1 MQIVSDGQNLNNKL
15 TKRPSVRQS
24 RLFRERESGN
34 TMKNLLGQSHLNW
47 DVTRTQG
54 AWDNPV
60 FDHNKPH
67 GYDEQQQ
74 NNNNRGQ
81 NYRPIAR
88 QNINK
93 NNNNIKAKKTKI
105 IRVGKRNNNINTY
118 TNNNTNNTN
127 IKQPQQSQ
135 HQPQIVKLNRKIE
148 YEVNSQRSK
157 SHQSLLETR
166 PW

>member
-60 FDHNKPH
+60 FDHNKPN

-127 IKQPQQSQ
+127 IKQHQQSL
-135 HQPQIVKLNRKIE
+135 I
-148 YEVNSQRSK
+148 
-157 SHQSLLETR
+157 
-166 PW
+166 

>member
-1 MQIVSDGQNLNNKL
+1 MIQVARKKNQ
-15 TKRPSVRQS
+15 
-24 RLFRERESGN
+24 
-34 TMKNLLGQSHLNW
+34 MKNLLGQSHLNW

-60 FDHNKPH
+60 FDHNKPN

-118 TNNNTNNTN
+118 TNNNINNTN

-135 HQPQIVKLNRKIE
+135 HQPQIVKLDRKIE
-148 YEVNSQRSK
+148 YKVNSQRSK
-157 SHQSLLETR
+157 SHQSLLDTR

>member
-15 TKRPSVRQS
+15 TKRPAVRQS

-60 FDHNKPH
+60 FDHNKPN

-93 NNNNIKAKKTKI
+93 LSM
-105 IRVGKRNNNINTY
+105 R
-118 TNNNTNNTN
+118 
-127 IKQPQQSQ
+127 
-135 HQPQIVKLNRKIE
+135 
-148 YEVNSQRSK
+148 
-157 SHQSLLETR
+157 SLL
-166 PW
+166 

>member
-60 FDHNKPH
+60 FDHNKPN

-105 IRVGKRNNNINTY
+105 IRDMVNKKNLKIDIEIDGGINFENCSMVKEAGANILVSGSTIFRENQGDLKK
-118 TNNNTNNTN
+118 N
-127 IKQPQQSQ
+127 IG
-135 HQPQIVKLNRKIE
+135 ILRK
-148 YEVNSQRSK
+148 K
-157 SHQSLLETR
+157 
-166 PW
+166 